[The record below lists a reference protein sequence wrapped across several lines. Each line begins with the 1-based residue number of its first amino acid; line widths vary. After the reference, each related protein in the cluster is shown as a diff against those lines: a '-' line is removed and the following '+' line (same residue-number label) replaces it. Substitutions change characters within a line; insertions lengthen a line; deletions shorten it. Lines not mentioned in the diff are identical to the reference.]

1 MSEYYFRGGNS
12 PASSSYILFRKIAV
26 LGDRHCGKSS
36 LAERFVSGRFVEN
49 YDPTIENTL
58 RKQIGFRSKSYNV
71 EIVDTAGN
79 DEYSRLSRNA
89 TIGVHG
95 YILVFSVV
103 SRSSLEKIRQINKML
118 LNMIG
123 NPPAVPRIIVG
134 TMSDVAEQR

>member
-1 MSEYYFRGGNS
+1 MSEYYFRGGNT
-12 PASSSYILFRKIAV
+12 PTSSSYILFRKIAV

-95 YILVFSVV
+95 YILVYSIV